1 MTAPGDV
8 VIDGLVVLLLSTG
21 SLDQGA
27 RVTSPPQRDSP
38 RPVNSVRPNR
48 SRPSS
53 RCARHVPRAG
63 TSRAIGQGGRGR
75 AGPVRP
81 DRRGN
86 FPRRVTSRR
95 CSMLPCPRWRP
106 QLGLT
111 IPRWAPPA
119 PGRWR
124 ALVRCSR
131 YGEVFVVI
139 CCTRDRPKRP
149 DCGWTCG
156 LYPSC
161 AGCLIVV
168 RSVT

>member
-48 SRPSS
+48 SRPSW
-53 RCARHVPRAG
+53 RCARRVPRAG
-63 TSRAIGQGGRGR
+63 TSRANR
-75 AGPVRP
+75 
-81 DRRGN
+81 
-86 FPRRVTSRR
+86 SRR
-95 CSMLPCPRWRP
+95 AWSSGAGSARPTRELPEACH
-106 QLGLT
+106 Q
-111 IPRWAPPA
+111 PPLFNV
-119 PGRWR
+119 
-124 ALVRCSR
+124 ALPEMEAAAGVDDSKMGAASARTVAGTGALFR